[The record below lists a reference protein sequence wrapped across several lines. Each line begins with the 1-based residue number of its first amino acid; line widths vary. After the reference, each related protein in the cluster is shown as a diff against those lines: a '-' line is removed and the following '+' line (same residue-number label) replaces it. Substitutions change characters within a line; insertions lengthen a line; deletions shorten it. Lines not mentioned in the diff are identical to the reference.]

1 MEETMPT
8 TESPKQVKVQAD
20 GCTPDT
26 LELIKGRDSVVFLQS
41 GPKAPTTVHLDNKAL
56 FGTTTCAVAATAA
69 TATVYAPKA
78 PGNYT
83 IGITPGAAKK
93 AGGPGTVQ
101 VLCLAPST
109 ALGVGSTGTLKVSG

>member
-8 TESPKQVKVQAD
+8 TKSPKQVKVQAD

-56 FGTTTCAVAATAA
+56 FGTTTCAVGTTAA

-101 VLCLAPST
+101 VLCLPQTS
-109 ALGVGSTGTLKVSG
+109 ALGVTGSGSIKVNM